1 MDAGSGIKLVKA
13 YLSAMEERD
22 LPTAR
27 TMLGAGFA
35 MTFPGGAR
43 FTTLEELM
51 IWAKPRYRWV
61 KKHYDRF
68 DEAQGESGEPI
79 VYCYGTLFGEWPD
92 GTAFEGIRFIDRFAI
107 RDSKLADQ
115 LVWND
120 LAEYRATRA

>member
-1 MDAGSGIKLVKA
+1 MDADSGTKLVRA
-13 YLSAMEERD
+13 YLAAMEARD
-22 LPTAR
+22 IRAAR
-27 TMLGAGFA
+27 TMLDTDFA

-51 IWAKPRYRWV
+51 AWAEPRYRWV

-68 DEAQGESGEPI
+68 DEAPGETGERI

-92 GTAFEGIRFIDRFAI
+92 GTPFGGIRFIDRFAI
-107 RDSKLADQ
+107 RDSKLVDQ

-120 LAEYRATRA
+120 LAEYRAARA